1 VPLDCIPAGAPAA
14 EIILGAADVPLKWPG
29 VSASG
34 VPLTLTVEARWT
46 QQSNTVIGVGGMI
59 LIKGEAGFKGCTVKE
74 IGATLAVGELESYFA
89 AKAAGTIIILGVPV
103 DVQAGLFAG
112 KACTLAPIVFVDPD
126 AGKVLGDPLGF
137 AGVYVQFGGGL
148 SLSEIL
154 FGVSNCFL
162 DANAMVSTAVYY
174 EAGPSS
180 GKLGMRQKLALDL
193 RLLCLIEGHA
203 DVTMFA
209 SAEFGSDGYI
219 LILGG
224 EANVCGE
231 LGYCPFCVEGCAGV
245 SIRGEVRDGKIDYHL
260 D

>member
-1 VPLDCIPAGAPAA
+1 
-14 EIILGAADVPLKWPG
+14 
-29 VSASG
+29 
-34 VPLTLTVEARWT
+34 
-46 QQSNTVIGVGGMI
+46 
-59 LIKGEAGFKGCTVKE
+59 
-74 IGATLAVGELESYFA
+74 
-89 AKAAGTIIILGVPV
+89 
-103 DVQAGLFAG
+103 
-112 KACTLAPIVFVDPD
+112 
-126 AGKVLGDPLGF
+126 
-137 AGVYVQFGGGL
+137 L

-162 DANAMVSTAVYY
+162 DAEAAVSTAVYY
-174 EAGPSS
+174 QDGPRS

-203 DVTMFA
+203 DVMMFA

-231 LGYCPFCVEGCAGV
+231 LGYCPFCVSGCAGV
-245 SIRGEVRDGKIDYHL
+245 SIRGEVRDGHIDYHL